1 MELLGIENL
10 RHTADALG
18 LLARKGGGGGV
29 GGGDGEGGGGGGRP
43 TLREI
48 AAAGRELCGGRGDA
62 HKGRQ
67 KPLGPVEAA
76 RHCFGAAYTVA
87 LLQGAF
93 GIGPDERGVEFSGSV
108 VPSSSSSSSSSSP
121 SSSSATASLSD
132 IETPERVTPEWTA
145 AAAALVAA
153 DAVAAWGTVG
163 RKGTKRGRPS
173 SPLPFEALLRAPGEA
188 TAERFSFRHRR
199 RLPLARFF
207 LACGA
212 LSAAA
217 AAARSLSERRGEGGA
232 SQQKQRSSGA
242 GGGDGGGSPLFPSSA
257 DAASDAL
264 ADGSSPLRGGGSK
277 LSKR

>member
-1 MELLGIENL
+1 
-10 RHTADALG
+10 
-18 LLARKGGGGGV
+18 
-29 GGGDGEGGGGGGRP
+29 
-43 TLREI
+43 
-48 AAAGRELCGGRGDA
+48 
-62 HKGRQ
+62 
-67 KPLGPVEAA
+67 
-76 RHCFGAAYTVA
+76 
-87 LLQGAF
+87 
-93 GIGPDERGVEFSGSV
+93 
-108 VPSSSSSSSSSSP
+108 
-121 SSSSATASLSD
+121 
-132 IETPERVTPEWTA
+132 VTPEWTA

-188 TAERFSFRHRR
+188 TAERFFFRHRR
-199 RLPLARFF
+199 RMPLARFF

-232 SQQKQRSSGA
+232 SQQQQQQQQQRSSAA